1 MKNALHPYAL
11 IFGIG
16 IGIVVLAALRHPLF
30 ALFAAIVATVGL
42 DMAFKSGKI
51 GNRKK
56 KIDDDKKDE

>member
-30 ALFAAIVATVGL
+30 ALFAGVVAVVGF
-42 DMAFKSGKI
+42 DVAFKSGRI
-51 GNRKK
+51 GNKKK
-56 KIDDDKKDE
+56 KIDQDKKDK

>member
-16 IGIVVLAALRHPLF
+16 IGIVVMAVLRHPLF
-30 ALFAAIVATVGL
+30 SLFAAVVATVGL

-51 GNRKK
+51 GNKK
-56 KIDDDKKDE
+56 NKIEDDKKD